1 MSLRTRLVIDLVSND
16 AAAVDSRWYRTGR
29 SRVTVQVVTAPTN
42 IAEIEGNLGLGT
54 NAIDMTYWPV
64 GVATVAVMTTLAPG
78 IYEVRER
85 PEFLRVHLP
94 IDGAG
99 PAAFRV
105 ILTFDVEED

>member
-1 MSLRTRLVIDLVSND
+1 MSLRTRLVVDLTSSTT
-16 AAAVDSRWYRTGR
+16 AAVDSRWFRTGR
-29 SRVTVQVVTAPTN
+29 SRVTVQVVAPPAN
-42 IAEIEGNLGLGT
+42 IAEVEGNLGLGT
-54 NAIDMTYWPV
+54 NAIDMTWEGPA
-64 GVATVAVMTTLAPG
+64 GIAVMTALVAG